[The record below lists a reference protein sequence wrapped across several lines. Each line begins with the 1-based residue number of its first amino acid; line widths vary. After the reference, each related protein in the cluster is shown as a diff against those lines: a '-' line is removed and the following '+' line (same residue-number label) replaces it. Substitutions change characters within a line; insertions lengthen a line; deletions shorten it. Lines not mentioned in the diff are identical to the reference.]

1 MFPLSS
7 GLTRGPILNQVLNPL
22 TKARVN
28 SPFKV
33 HSSKNEYD
41 VQRLLY
47 AKFILTFTHGHN
59 VHNGVLYV
67 QSLTETTISNAQE
80 GDPQETFGGGQ
91 APKFWFERLPWAWI
105 CIPMTTCC
113 YDSSTS

>member
-1 MFPLSS
+1 MWDLWLFALFNQVSEDHMFPLSS

-67 QSLTETTISNAQE
+67 
-80 GDPQETFGGGQ
+80 
-91 APKFWFERLPWAWI
+91 
-105 CIPMTTCC
+105 
-113 YDSSTS
+113 